1 MDGGRER
8 DTTIKIKSIKS
19 DGTNRR
25 TPTQKDAAEGA
36 ERLNKVLCRRTENV
50 RGSPLFARQLCCV
63 TPPTS

>member
-25 TPTQKDAAEGA
+25 TPTQEDAAEGA
-36 ERLNKVLCRRTENV
+36 GSLNKVLCSPAPLRRTADMLMHN
-50 RGSPLFARQLCCV
+50 
-63 TPPTS
+63 